1 MFENRQNMTVDHFC
15 NGDTTFNVTNNNNG
29 DVLKDLLRVLPELVQ
44 LCRDNES
51 VRFFLVGI
59 LEQLVN
65 LGNPSPS
72 AELGPKKAHDAAV
85 NEIIRQEII
94 QYARKV
100 CVHLADEWKSDF
112 DKLWIEILG
121 KKVVTD
127 AIYRVG
133 KQQGTNF
140 NRNLVAH
147 ILYYMDRYGAYGKRY
162 NAAVIANYLEGSK
175 DSSIRAALKK
185 EPPVDIV
192 ECLDRILRDWGYCRQ
207 DKK

>member
-1 MFENRQNMTVDHFC
+1 MFENRHNMTVDHFC

-44 LCRDNES
+44 LCRDNEP

-140 NRNLVAH
+140 NRNLVAN
-147 ILYYMDRYGAYGKRY
+147 ILCYMDSLGVFGNSY
-162 NAAVIANYLEGSK
+162 NAASMAMALEGSK
-175 DSSIRAALKK
+175 ESSIRAALRKAPSA
-185 EPPVDIV
+185 EIV
-192 ECLDRILRDWGYCRQ
+192 SRLNRYFE
-207 DKK
+207 K